1 MQSNIL
7 TSSPVPSGAATPPW
21 QDREV
26 SRGKKLLASLLM
38 VVVIFYCLFALSGAY
53 FMYDPSASLA
63 GPWAEIAIGFGVAI
77 LLSVRYISA
86 PLKYKP
92 RGAVIAAD
100 QPGQPFSVMFQ
111 YKLFTTTMKGFG
123 MVRFLENEIE
133 IDGDMLSAE
142 PSQWGAVVFVVAV
155 LLAVSGV
162 FKDMLV
168 VSTVGSFLGLLI
180 VAATQIGKRPVF
192 LKLPYKTLTV
202 MATGRTISAQNY
214 HAEPYAL
221 KFRLGTDDGE
231 RFYRELAL
239 HVPSTVASFKV

>member
-7 TSSPVPSGAATPPW
+7 TGSPVPSGTSSPPW

-38 VVVIFYCLFALSGAY
+38 VVVIFYCLFALSGSY
-53 FMYDPSASLA
+53 FMLTYYPSTSLA
-63 GPWAEIAIGFGVAI
+63 GPLAEIAIGFGVAI

-92 RGAVIAAD
+92 RGTVIAAD

-123 MVRFLENEIE
+123 TVRFLENEIE

-142 PSQWGAVVFVVAV
+142 PSQWGAVVFVLAV

-192 LKLPYKTLTV
+192 LKLPYKTLTLI
-202 MATGRTISAQNY
+202 ANGRTISAQNY
-214 HAEPYAL
+214 HAEPYTL

-231 RFYRELAL
+231 RFYNELARHSARL
-239 HVPSTVASFKV
+239 QSR